1 MNLVTQESGPQKGT
15 DSQTGILKGHP
26 ERFCVV
32 GCACE
37 ARGFVAGIKKPR
49 TMPRLGYSVLLVALL
64 INHLLPLAVVLIH
77 NRIILIAGEAFLWRV
92 LGVNQHSEFGHR

>member
-32 GCACE
+32 MCACE
-37 ARGFVAGIKKPR
+37 ARGIAGIKKPGLIR
-49 TMPRLGYSVLLVALL
+49 ADFFTLSSLLG
-64 INHLLPLAVVLIH
+64 
-77 NRIILIAGEAFLWRV
+77 
-92 LGVNQHSEFGHR
+92 